1 MKNKKVRNIIEAI
14 LLTAIAVVML
24 VSIGPA
30 NVFVHGNYCDVV
42 EVSNIDKED
51 LLGEVDLHQ
60 NEYKGEFV
68 PEKANFRGFQL
79 WIVNIP
85 EKAKGELEV
94 SVYDKKGKLLEMQKE
109 KLSNI
114 TAKNWYDITFNV
126 KLTPGVHYKYVLKT
140 VNCNQSVILQKI
152 NSDYLEKENHS

>member
-85 EKAKGELEV
+85 EKAKGGLEV
-94 SVYDKKGKLLEMQKE
+94 SVYDKNVLLVTHSGVINVINCIIDNSIY
-109 KLSNI
+109 SNSYSYSAHLCAEI
-114 TAKNWYDITFNV
+114 A
-126 KLTPGVHYKYVLKT
+126 LK
-140 VNCNQSVILQKI
+140 IEI
-152 NSDYLEKENHS
+152 